1 MVIKIKT
8 LISFVTIFSLNQ
20 LMIYNVYVVTEIK
33 ILIFFVFIFEFKRL
47 CNIFGFRIFEKY
59 IQNNDVAFNYLIS
72 TQQHFLNY
80 LDFKTKDI

>member
-1 MVIKIKT
+1 MVIEIKI
-8 LISFVTIFSLNQ
+8 LIPFLTFFALSQ
-20 LMIYNVYVVTEIK
+20 LMMYNDEIK
-33 ILIFFVFIFEFKRL
+33 ILIFFVFIFEFNQL